1 MDIIIRKMKPED
13 LEEVV
18 KIDKMSFSL
27 PWPENSFRFEVLE
40 NRNSRNWVAEVT
52 LPDGKKRIVGMT
64 VLWKV
69 LDEIHIGTFAVH
81 PEFRRLGIG
90 KQLLKV
96 VLDEARSEGASHAW
110 LEVRRSNLSA
120 QQLYRQFGFDVLD
133 VRKKY
138 YKDNG
143 EDALVMTGR
152 L

>member
-18 KIDKMSFSL
+18 NIDKMSFSL

-40 NRNSRNWVAEVT
+40 NRNSRNWVAEGT
-52 LPDGKKRIVGMT
+52 LPDGKKRIVAMT

-81 PEFRRLGIG
+81 PEFRRLGVG

-96 VLDEARSEGASHAW
+96 ALDEARSEGASHAW
-110 LEVRRSNLSA
+110 LEVRRSNLAA
-120 QQLYRQFGFDVLD
+120 QQLYQQFGFEVLD